1 MDKTVYIIGH
11 KNPDTDAVVAAVA
24 YAKLK
29 NLLGF
34 NNYFPARAG
43 HLNPQTDY
51 IFRKF
56 DIVPPKY
63 LPDMI
68 PKVEYYMSGLEEAV
82 QQDVSVWDA
91 IGKMQTSNSRVI
103 PVCDKDGK
111 YLSLMHYSV
120 FAQNVMTVLN
130 PDRKAAIPTSIALI
144 QKTLNAQ
151 PIIVNDNAEKIRKY
165 SVLVGSSSYET
176 FKKRLEAHAT
186 ENIIVIASDR
196 DDIHKLC
203 IDAKVKLLI
212 ITSGFVMKKELR
224 DLAEK
229 NGVGVIISP
238 YSTSPTSMLIAYSTP
253 VSEMA
258 DADIQPVHINDSVSK
273 IQQKLKNSPCR
284 CLPVV
289 SGDDKILGLISE
301 HDLMQEP
308 NVEMILVDH
317 NEISQAVD
325 GIENYKIQ
333 EVIDHHRIGTLST
346 KYPITFINKPV
357 GSTSTLITNLYREK
371 HISIP
376 KEIASILLCGILSD
390 TLILQSATT
399 TEIDKETAEYLS
411 DITDL
416 DIKELGNEILL
427 AGSRVG
433 SRNAGEIVRQDMKE
447 YTEGKFVYTV
457 SQIEVGNANEI
468 LSRKKEFFDELE
480 IERRSRKALFASLLV
495 TDITQL
501 SSVLLIVC
509 DAPFVPFITFPKQE
523 RSVYYLKDIVSRK
536 KQLIPL
542 LTEQII
548 NFAQTN

>member
-1 MDKTVYIIGH
+1 
-11 KNPDTDAVVAAVA
+11 
-24 YAKLK
+24 
-29 NLLGF
+29 
-34 NNYFPARAG
+34 
-43 HLNPQTDY
+43 
-51 IFRKF
+51 
-56 DIVPPKY
+56 
-63 LPDMI
+63 
-68 PKVEYYMSGLEEAV
+68 
-82 QQDVSVWDA
+82 
-91 IGKMQTSNSRVI
+91 
-103 PVCDKDGK
+103 
-111 YLSLMHYSV
+111 
-120 FAQNVMTVLN
+120 
-130 PDRKAAIPTSIALI
+130 
-144 QKTLNAQ
+144 
-151 PIIVNDNAEKIRKY
+151 
-165 SVLVGSSSYET
+165 
-176 FKKRLEAHAT
+176 
-186 ENIIVIASDR
+186 
-196 DDIHKLC
+196 
-203 IDAKVKLLI
+203 
-212 ITSGFVMKKELR
+212 
-224 DLAEK
+224 
-229 NGVGVIISP
+229 
-238 YSTSPTSMLIAYSTP
+238 
-253 VSEMA
+253 
-258 DADIQPVHINDSVSK
+258 
-273 IQQKLKNSPCR
+273 
-284 CLPVV
+284 
-289 SGDDKILGLISE
+289 
-301 HDLMQEP
+301 MQEP